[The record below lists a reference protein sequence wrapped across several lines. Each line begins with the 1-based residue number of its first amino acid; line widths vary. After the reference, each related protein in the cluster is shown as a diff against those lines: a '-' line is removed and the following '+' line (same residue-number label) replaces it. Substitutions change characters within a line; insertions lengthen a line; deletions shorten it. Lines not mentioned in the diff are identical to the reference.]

1 VLTLKT
7 PSNATPIKLA
17 GPDENAAWSPGRLA
31 TISGWGSLSPTDP
44 AQRPNH
50 LRLANVLMQPGERCG
65 AVWPNLFSP
74 IDRVCAGGDTAGVG
88 TCQGDSGGP
97 LAVPVEV
104 GAGLEGRLVGITS
117 YGPLTCGTAGAPS
130 MFTRVGADP
139 IRAALAA
146 GIGPHIVG
154 ATGRPVEPPR
164 ARIVKHPKRKS
175 ARRKA
180 KFRFTA
186 NEPAVFQCKLDRHA
200 WKACGA
206 TFAKRVGRGKHR
218 FKLRA
223 IDSLGQVDPTPAK
236 WRWKVKRRR

>member
-1 VLTLKT
+1 
-7 PSNATPIKLA
+7 
-17 GPDENAAWSPGRLA
+17 
-31 TISGWGSLSPTDP
+31 
-44 AQRPNH
+44 
-50 LRLANVLMQPGERCG
+50 
-65 AVWPNLFSP
+65 
-74 IDRVCAGGDTAGVG
+74 
-88 TCQGDSGGP
+88 
-97 LAVPVEV
+97 
-104 GAGLEGRLVGITS
+104 
-117 YGPLTCGTAGAPS
+117 

-186 NEPAVFQCKLDRHA
+186 NEPVVFQCKLDRHA
-200 WKACGA
+200 WKTCGA

-236 WRWKVKRRR
+236 WRWKVKRRRRGGVSQASPLSRAIMSAKPTSRASDASRALPLAWLSGISSSITT